1 MKKNTMKKLLAVG
14 CAGAMSLSLAACGDR
29 TGYPEDGQAI
39 GEIGDTM
46 HTAFFDFTIN
56 SAELADSFDGYTPA
70 EGYELLVA
78 DITIENIR
86 EEQQYRKERNK
97 ELRRRRYRQQ
107 EEENKE
113 EENS

>member
-1 MKKNTMKKLLAVG
+1 MKKKLIVFSL
-14 CAGAMSLSLAACGDR
+14 CAIFVLSLAACGDR

-70 EGYELLVA
+70 EGYELLVRVLFSSGLLFLL
-78 DITIENIR
+78 TIAVVAA
-86 EEQQYRKERNK
+86 
-97 ELRRRRYRQQ
+97 
-107 EEENKE
+107 
-113 EENS
+113 STT